1 MTDPQHA
8 IADRYFAHLGAH
20 FPVMCASDEF
30 TFMPRAQAASSYYD
44 RLDSLDADHLDDS
57 IRAVKEFRAL
67 FAACARQEKDRE
79 RRLDLDLL
87 HGSASAVLLE
97 LEQRRS
103 WRYDP
108 LLYLKVAFIGLDHA
122 LTKPASD
129 AEERRARFQARLEA
143 IPRLLREATTNLERT
158 PESLRQAAVA
168 MVGDCQAYLGEL
180 GRVGTSGE
188 EVDAPAEGI
197 RRARDALA
205 DFARFLT
212 THPPVADRDVVDSD
226 LEVRLRDHFLSVRT
240 PPEVFRIAQEE
251 WHENLRALEALQR
264 SLAPG
269 RSWQELYHEYC
280 PAEVEHQETIALYRR
295 EIGRLARFFRER
307 GFGWADQEMALEIRE
322 TPTYLRSIRS
332 AASFSAAF
340 SADVRERSFFYI
352 TTRLPER
359 RSQESG
365 VLLRKRLHREYKF
378 LAAHETVPGHQLL
391 DAIRRRLE
399 NPVRRQIESPLF
411 YEGWA
416 YYAESLLTEYGYVA
430 SRLDELVD
438 RKRRLW
444 RAARCQIDV
453 GLGNGMLGR
462 EEALRLLTI
471 TGFSAEEATTQLER
485 FAINPGYQVC
495 YSLGR
500 YEIEGLRTASG
511 ARVDKD
517 TFHKHL
523 LEGGQLPFHLVA
535 RRLASSDLQG
545 THTGKE

>member
-1 MTDPQHA
+1 MEDPQYA

-44 RLDSLDADHLDDS
+44 RLDSLDADHVEDS
-57 IRAVKEFRAL
+57 LRTVNEFRAL
-67 FAACARQEKDRE
+67 FAAAAREEKERE

-87 HGSASAVLLE
+87 LGSTSAVLLE

-122 LTKPASD
+122 LTKPAWD
-129 AEERRARFQARLEA
+129 AEERRVRFQARLEA
-143 IPRLLREATTNLERT
+143 IPRLLREATRNLERM
-158 PESLRQAAVA
+158 PESLHQAAVV
-168 MVGDCQAYLGEL
+168 MVGDCHAYLGEI
-180 GRVGTSGE
+180 GPGGISGE
-188 EVDAPAEGI
+188 EVETPPEGI
-197 RRARDALA
+197 RRARDALV
-205 DFARFLT
+205 DFARFLAA
-212 THPPVADRDVVDSD
+212 HPPVADRDTVESD
-226 LEVRLRDHFLSVRT
+226 LDARLRDHFLSVRT
-240 PPEVFRIAQEE
+240 LPEVFRIAQEE
-251 WHENLRALEALQR
+251 WDENLRALEALQR

-280 PAEVEHQETIALYRR
+280 PAEVEHQETIALYRG
-295 EIGRLARFFRER
+295 EIRRLASFFREH
-307 GFGWADQEMALEIRE
+307 GFGWADQEMALEIRA
-322 TPTYLRSIRS
+322 TPSYLRSIRS

-340 SADVRERSFFYI
+340 SADPCERSFFYI
-352 TTRLPER
+352 TTRPPEG

-365 VLLRKRLHREYKF
+365 GLLRKRLHREYKF

-399 NPVRRQIESPLF
+399 NPVRRQLESPLF

-416 YYAESLLTEYGYVA
+416 YYAESLLSEYGYVT
-430 SRLDELVD
+430 SPFDELVD

-453 GLGNGMLGR
+453 GLGSGMLGR
-462 EEALRLLTI
+462 GEAQRLLTV
-471 TGFSAEEATTQLER
+471 TGFSAEEATTQLNR

-500 YEIEGLRTASG
+500 YEIEGLRATSG
-511 ARVDKD
+511 KGVDKD
-517 TFHKHL
+517 TFHRHL
-523 LEGGQLPFHLVA
+523 LEGGQLPFHLIA
-535 RRLASSDLQG
+535 QRLASSGLQG
-545 THTGKE
+545 NHPGKE